1 MFGRV
6 CTAAKWHAACLIFP
20 VGRPG
25 VFALA
30 WNGKLVRESPIEVRH
45 ECVGRHWGD
54 ATRLAIVLTL
64 FLAPYLTSAQASV
77 RDEYRTKASYLA
89 TFPSFIEW
97 PENAFSSPDA
107 PFLVCVLGDFRFGTA
122 LAEFARSS
130 SPHGRRIDI
139 RWAHKNDN
147 LRRCHI
153 LFISNSEAKSYAR
166 ILKTVQR
173 ADTLTVGETTDFLS
187 AGGMLSFLFQN
198 ESLQFE
204 VNLVAANEAHLQV
217 SSKLLALAHRVVRSG
232 FIERRHNC

>member
-6 CTAAKWHAACLIFP
+6 CTAAKWHAACLLFP
-20 VGRPG
+20 VGSPG

-30 WNGKLVRESPIEVRH
+30 WNGKLVTEPPIEVRH
-45 ECVGRHWGD
+45 ECVGWH
-54 ATRLAIVLTL
+54 AARLATVLTL
-64 FLAPYLTSAQASV
+64 FFVPYLTSAQGSV
-77 RDEYRTKASYLA
+77 PEEYRTKASYLA

-97 PENAFSSPDA
+97 PETAFSSPDA

-139 RWAHKNDN
+139 RWAHKNDD

-153 LFISNSEAKSYAR
+153 LFISNSEAKSYAS
-166 ILKTVQR
+166 ILKVVQR

-204 VNLVAANEAHLQV
+204 VNLAAANEAHLHV
-217 SSKLLALAHRVVRSG
+217 SSKLLALAHRVVRSEL
-232 FIERRHNC
+232 IER

>member
-6 CTAAKWHAACLIFP
+6 CTAAKWHAACLLFP
-20 VGRPG
+20 VGSPG

-30 WNGKLVRESPIEVRH
+30 WNGKLVTEPPIEVRH
-45 ECVGRHWGD
+45 ECVGWH
-54 ATRLAIVLTL
+54 AARLATVLTL
-64 FLAPYLTSAQASV
+64 FFVPYLTSAQGSV
-77 RDEYRTKASYLA
+77 PEEYRTKASYLA

-97 PENAFSSPDA
+97 PETAFSSPDA

-139 RWAHKNDN
+139 QWVHKNDN
-147 LRRCHI
+147 LTRCHI
-153 LFISNSEAKSYAR
+153 LFISNSEVKSYAS
-166 ILKTVQR
+166 ILKIVQR

-204 VNLVAANEAHLQV
+204 VNLAAANEAHLQV
-217 SSKLLALAHRVVRSG
+217 RSKLLALAHRVVRGG
-232 FIERRHNC
+232 FIER